1 MELTQNPSVLELV
14 RKTAELTTP
23 KEIVWIDGS
32 DSGCSI
38 KYNADVINLNG

>member
-14 RKTAELTTP
+14 RKTAELATP

-32 DSGCSI
+32 EAQLDSLLL
-38 KYNADVINLNG
+38 KPEK

>member
-23 KEIVWIDGS
+23 KELSLIHI
-32 DSGCSI
+32 
-38 KYNADVINLNG
+38 